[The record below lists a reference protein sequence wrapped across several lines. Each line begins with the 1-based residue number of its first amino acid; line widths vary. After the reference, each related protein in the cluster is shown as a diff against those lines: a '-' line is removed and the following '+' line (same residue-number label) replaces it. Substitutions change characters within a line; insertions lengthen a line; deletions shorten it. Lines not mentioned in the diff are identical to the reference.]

1 MIHNNIGSKYIY
13 FFNFQT
19 SSKASKLSWN
29 LHFWLGAE
37 STQDE
42 YGTAAIKAVELDDQL
57 GGVPVQHREVQDHE
71 SSLFLSYFKKG
82 IKYLPGGVKSG
93 FQHVDPEA
101 DAVRRLF
108 IVQGLK
114 RNIDIQMLN
123 NI

>member
-1 MIHNNIGSKYIY
+1 M
-13 FFNFQT
+13 
-19 SSKASKLSWN
+19 SWN

-42 YGTAAIKAVELDDQL
+42 YGTAAIKAVELDEQL

-71 SSLFLSYFKKG
+71 TSLFLSYFKKG

-101 DAVRRLF
+101 DAVQRLF
-108 IVQGLK
+108 IVQGK
-114 RNIDIQMLN
+114 RNIKAQCSKIRKKSHKN
-123 NI
+123 S